1 MILSLKKTW
10 YNSLSFGLTAV
21 NDNETDGQFLPSQ
34 KILKQSS
41 NKGFKTAYEVYKTEI
56 YLNWASLI
64 VLWILFYPLSES
76 YSLALSVESR
86 ASSYY
91 HHIR

>member
-1 MILSLKKTW
+1 M
-10 YNSLSFGLTAV
+10 SFGLAAV
-21 NDNETDGQFLPSQ
+21 NDNETDGQFSSSQ

-56 YLNWASLI
+56 YLNWTSLI
-64 VLWILFYPLSES
+64 ILWILLSPFSES

>member
-1 MILSLKKTW
+1 
-10 YNSLSFGLTAV
+10 LSFGLAAV
-21 NDNETDGQFLPSQ
+21 NDNETDGQFSPSQ

-41 NKGFKTAYEVYKTEI
+41 NKGFKTAYEVYKTEK
-56 YLNWASLI
+56 YLNWASLT
-64 VLWILFYPLSES
+64 VLWILLHPFSES
-76 YSLALSVESR
+76 YSLALDIESR